1 MSLRTLFTML
11 LVTVCVRDLAS
22 CATPAPPVKDAGQ
35 CVVIVV
41 AGVDA
46 SAPDAGALTPP
57 NPGF

>member
-1 MSLRTLFTML
+1 MTLRSMFTVL
-11 LVTVCVRDLAS
+11 LLTVCVRDLAS

-41 AGVDA
+41 GGVDA
-46 SAPDAGALTPP
+46 SAPDAGVVLAP